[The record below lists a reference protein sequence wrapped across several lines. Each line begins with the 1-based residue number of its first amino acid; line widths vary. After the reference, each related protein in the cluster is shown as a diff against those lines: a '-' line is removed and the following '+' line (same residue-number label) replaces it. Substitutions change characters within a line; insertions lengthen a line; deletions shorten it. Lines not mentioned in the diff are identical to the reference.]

1 MTLLQN
7 EGFEYIEED
16 LTEDRQ
22 KKRFRGTLEQQ
33 ELIQSGSDFYEVFLA
48 RDPYSELRFVRK

>member
-7 EGFEYIEED
+7 EGFENIEES
-16 LTEDRQ
+16 TEVHR

-33 ELIQSGSDFYEVFLA
+33 ELVQGGTDFYEVFLA
-48 RDPYSELRFVRK
+48 QDPYSELRFLRK